1 MKPLSVRDR
10 RGGAT
15 LLVLV
20 GLLVLAI
27 WVGTDHTGR
36 LARLVMRQ
44 RDLLSELR
52 STDIPGR
59 PHRPAPCL
67 PGRIEAER

>member
-1 MKPLSVRDR
+1 MSLSPFQSR
-10 RGGAT
+10 RGGT
-15 LLVLV
+15 MLLVLV
-20 GLLVLAI
+20 VLLMIAI

-52 STDIPGR
+52 TTDIPGR
-59 PHRPAPCL
+59 PERPAPCL
-67 PGRIEAER
+67 SDRNATER